1 MEENTPPVPEK
12 DHIPAQGDTTPAQ
25 ENIPPTQENILQTS
39 ENVPP
44 VPGNDIPKPQNKK
57 RSIRIATIFII
68 LSVVV
73 AVILMCL
80 PLLIEKAA
88 KDALIKIPRHATR
101 EMVQDSIS
109 KYLDDDYAEKVMR
122 VAKLRGSDFGERHGA
137 YLIEQGMSPLQ
148 RAQALTWSTATTHR
162 HNQPFPHQGESCKE
176 SGGKTRLHIRP
187 TPEDSQR

>member
-148 RAQALTWSTATTHR
+148 RSTGSHMEHSNHSPSQSTISAPRRILQRKWRQNSTSH
-162 HNQPFPHQGESCKE
+162 
-176 SGGKTRLHIRP
+176 P
-187 TPEDSQR
+187 TNS